1 MNVIKIINRN
11 YLFDKKKKIKIK
23 KMRINDIYINKKKR
37 KKLQK

>member
-37 KKLQK
+37 KKL